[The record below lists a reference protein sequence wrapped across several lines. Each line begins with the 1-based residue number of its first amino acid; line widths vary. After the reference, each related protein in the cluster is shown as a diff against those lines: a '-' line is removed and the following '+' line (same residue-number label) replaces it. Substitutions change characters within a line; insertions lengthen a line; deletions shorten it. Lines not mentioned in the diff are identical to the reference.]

1 MALGRT
7 AVGID
12 GLHVAVTGAAGGIGA
27 ATVAALVAAGAR
39 VSAGDLAADAAGAVA
54 TSAAAD
60 GPGAAAGLPL
70 DVTDTASY
78 RGFLSAAHDRF
89 GPLDVLVGNAGVM
102 WVGPFAAEPEAAIRR
117 QLEVNLHGVIR
128 GAQLAVPGMV
138 GRGRGHLIT
147 VASVASRIA
156 PAGEATY
163 SATKHAVLG
172 YCTAL
177 RAELHR
183 TGVHVSLIM
192 PTVVETELA
201 AGTTHGRVRRLRP
214 DDVAAAVVR
223 TIRRPRPEVYVPGR
237 VGALVRLRDAL
248 PTRAREAMVRAMVPD
263 QIAATDPATRTEYHK
278 RALGVDE

>member
-1 MALGRT
+1 VASIGL
-7 AVGID
+7 D
-12 GLHVAVTGAAGGIGA
+12 GLHVAVTGAAGGIGT

-39 VSAGDLAADAAGAVA
+39 VSAGDLTVEAAERAALEAAGR
-54 TSAAAD
+54 
-60 GPGAAAGLPL
+60 GPGDAAGLPL
-70 DVTDTASY
+70 DVTDRASY
-78 RGFLSAAHDRF
+78 LAFLSAAHDRF

-102 WVGPFAAEPEAAIRR
+102 WVGPFAAEPEAAVRR

-138 GRGRGHLIT
+138 ERGRGQLIT
-147 VASVASRIA
+147 VASVASRVA

-177 RAELHR
+177 RAELR
-183 TGVHVSLIM
+183 ATGVHVSVIM

-214 DDVAAAVVR
+214 ADVAAAVVA
-223 TIRRPRPEVYVPGR
+223 TIRRPRPEVYVPGS
-237 VGALVRLRDAL
+237 VAALVRLRDAL
-248 PTRAREAMVRAMVPD
+248 PSRVREAMVRAMVPD
-263 QIAATDPATRTEYHK
+263 QIAATDPATRTAYHK
-278 RALGVDE
+278 RALGLDE

>member
-1 MALGRT
+1 VASIGL
-7 AVGID
+7 D

-39 VSAGDLAADAAGAVA
+39 VSAGDLTVEAAEQAAAEAAGR
-54 TSAAAD
+54 
-60 GPGAAAGLPL
+60 GPGEATGLPL
-70 DVTDTASY
+70 DVTDRASY
-78 RGFLSAAHDRF
+78 LAFLSAAHDRF

-102 WVGPFAAEPEAAIRR
+102 WVGSFAAEPEAAVRR

-128 GAQLAVPGMV
+128 GAQLSVPGMV
-138 GRGRGHLIT
+138 ERGRGQLIT
-147 VASVASRIA
+147 IASVASRVA

-177 RAELHR
+177 RAELR
-183 TGVHVSLIM
+183 STGVHVSVIM

-201 AGTTHGRVRRLRP
+201 AGTTHGRMRRLRP

-223 TIRRPRPEVYVPGR
+223 TIRRPRPEVYVPGS
-237 VGALVRLRDAL
+237 VAALVRLRDAL
-248 PTRAREAMVRAMVPD
+248 PTRLREAMVRAMVPD
-263 QIAATDPATRTEYHK
+263 QIAATDPATRTAYHK
-278 RALGVDE
+278 RALDLDE

>member
-1 MALGRT
+1 VASIGL
-7 AVGID
+7 D

-27 ATVAALVAAGAR
+27 ATVAALVAAGTR
-39 VSAGDLAADAAGAVA
+39 VSAGDLTVEAAEKVAAEAAGR
-54 TSAAAD
+54 
-60 GPGAAAGLPL
+60 GPGDAAGLPL
-70 DVTDTASY
+70 DVTDRASY
-78 RGFLSAAHDRF
+78 LAFLSAAHDRF

-102 WVGPFAAEPEAAIRR
+102 WVGPFAAEPEAAVRR

-138 GRGRGHLIT
+138 ERGRGQLIT
-147 VASVASRIA
+147 VASVASRVA

-177 RAELHR
+177 RAELR
-183 TGVHVSLIM
+183 ATGVHVSVIM

-214 DDVAAAVVR
+214 DDVATAVIR
-223 TIRRPRPEVYVPGR
+223 TIRRPRPEVYVPGS
-237 VGALVRLRDAL
+237 VAALVRLRDAL
-248 PTRAREAMVRAMVPD
+248 PTRLREAMVRAMVPD
-263 QIAATDPATRTEYHK
+263 QIAATDPATRTAYHK
-278 RALGVDE
+278 RALGLDE

>member
-1 MALGRT
+1 VAGRLT
-7 AVGID
+7 SIEGR
-12 GLHVAVTGAAGGIGA
+12 HVAVTGAAGGIGA

-39 VSAGDLAADAAGAVA
+39 VSAGDLVEDAVRAVADAAGRN
-54 TSAAAD
+54 
-60 GPGAAAGLPL
+60 GPGKAHGQQL
-70 DVTDTASY
+70 DVTDSSSY
-78 RGFLSAAHDRF
+78 RAFLAAAQDRF

-117 QLEVNLHGVIR
+117 QLDVNLHGIIR

-138 GRGRGHLIT
+138 ERGRGQLIT
-147 VASVASRIA
+147 VASVASRVA

-177 RAELHR
+177 RAELRR
-183 TGVHVSLIM
+183 TGVQVSVVL

-214 DDVAAAVVR
+214 ADVAAAVLGAV
-223 TIRRPRPEVYVPGR
+223 RRPRPEIYVPGS
-237 VGALVRLRDAL
+237 VAALVWLRDML
-248 PTRAREAMVRAMVPD
+248 PARLREAMVRAMVPD
-263 QIAATDPATRTEYHK
+263 QIAATDPETRTAYHR
-278 RALGVDE
+278 RALGLDD